1 MRPLPSHVSLPL
13 LLVLLGLPCGCA
25 SEWQIEIPPEEDEA
39 LLLGLGIAPDR
50 SVVSVGEGLQ
60 FVATGF
66 YSDQSTRDL
75 TDVVRWQSW
84 REDILSVSTAMD
96 REGFGSAIAA
106 GNSRVRARYMGLISN
121 ELSVWVTGA
130 SLEQL
135 TIRPAHA
142 ELVSGQELQLV
153 AEAAFSDGSRGNVSG
168 SVRWITSDASVVTVG
183 PAGRIATAQPGAA
196 QVRAVYESQA
206 ESIEAAP
213 ALVQVVRAG
222 ESLPPADLRVVGAE
236 MVAAGDVVFVSVEI
250 ENVGGM
256 AATDLWVDFW
266 LERSAGPP
274 SAPTAGDAYEIVP
287 YLAAGAQAT
296 VALELSDVDP
306 GDYAPWLLVD
316 SLDTNDEGAHGE
328 SDNTWGPGQV
338 HVAGGPSADLPPAD
352 LVISYFEAWAF
363 SEPDEVLYFI
373 DVSNLGG
380 EATGTFGVG
389 VFSDLPAA
397 PVAPGSPEVLIEVAS
412 LAPGDTDYLS
422 AVIEGV
428 PNPSW
433 SSFALAD
440 VNGSIAEL
448 LEDNNT
454 AQFQVTP

>member
-1 MRPLPSHVSLPL
+1 MRPLPLRASLPF

-25 SEWQIEIPPEEDEA
+25 SQWQVEIPPNEDEP
-39 LLLGLGIAPDR
+39 LLLGLGVAPDR
-50 SVVSVGEGLQ
+50 SVVSLGEGLQ

-96 REGFGSAIAA
+96 SEGLGSGVAA
-106 GNSRVRARYMGLISN
+106 GASRVRATYLDGVSN
-121 ELSVWVTGA
+121 ELHVWVTEA
-130 SLEQL
+130 RLEQL
-135 TIRPAHA
+135 TIRPAQA

-168 SVRWITSDASVVTVG
+168 SVRWITSDGSVVTVG
-183 PAGRIATAQPGAA
+183 SAGRVQSDDPGAA
-196 QVRAVYESQA
+196 QIRAVYESQGA
-206 ESIEAAP
+206 VIEAAP
-213 ALVQVVRAG
+213 ALVQVLPAG
-222 ESLPPADLRVVGAE
+222 QALAPADLRVVGAE
-236 MVAAGDVVFVSVEI
+236 LAADTDVVSVSVTI
-250 ENVGGM
+250 HNVGGV

-266 LERSAGPP
+266 LERSDGPP
-274 SAPTAGDAYEIVP
+274 SAPTAGDAYQIVP
-287 YLAAGAQAT
+287 FLAPGAEAT
-296 VALELSDVDP
+296 CVLQISDVDP

-328 SDNTWGPGQV
+328 LDNTWGPGEV
-338 HVAGGPSADLPPAD
+338 HVASEPDEAALPPD
-352 LVISYFEAWAF
+352 LVVSYFEAWTF

-380 EATGTFGVG
+380 EATGDFELGL
-389 VFSDLPAA
+389 FRDLSTA
-397 PVAPGSPEVLIEVAS
+397 PVAPGSPEVTIEVVS

-428 PNPSW
+428 PSPAW

-440 VNGSIAEL
+440 VQGSITEL
-448 LEDNNT
+448 IEDNNT
-454 AQFQVTP
+454 AGFQVTP